1 MQVLGLL
8 LPHVH
13 QQCNNTMPQI
23 TDNRSQLDR
32 TVKIFDEF
40 YSFKLTINPNDYDVV
55 KSYFLSLSDDER
67 IAENFTAYLFRISTE
82 LGIPIMTLLSQ
93 LQGLSGLQVNQ
104 TMAYYMNSFKSKSS
118 LYGVSQ
124 IPPANP
130 SVARNIVI

>member
-1 MQVLGLL
+1 
-8 LPHVH
+8 
-13 QQCNNTMPQI
+13 MPQI